1 MFKMFTEAVVKPMCI
16 DMNIYGFS
24 RSTAPLL
31 YFVLSLFFVLSFR
44 CLCTGLINFCSLYE

>member
-24 RSTAPLL
+24 RSTAP
-31 YFVLSLFFVLSFR
+31 FVFCIIPFF
-44 CLCTGLINFCSLYE
+44 CTFI